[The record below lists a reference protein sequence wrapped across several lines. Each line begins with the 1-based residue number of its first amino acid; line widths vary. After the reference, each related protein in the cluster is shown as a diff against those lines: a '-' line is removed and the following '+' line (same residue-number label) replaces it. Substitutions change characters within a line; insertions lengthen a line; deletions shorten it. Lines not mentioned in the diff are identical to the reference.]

1 LETCFNCGE
10 EGHVAVNCPMEK
22 RKKPCFVCGLFGHN
36 AKQCTQ
42 VGLSS
47 SEELS
52 LGNLGMSTHA
62 LDELTVY
69 GYYATGYFLA
79 FNVSVS
85 LRLPSCKSTFLC
97 SKILINFLIQYNLVQ
112 KLWDTLTIPIVAL
125 QHQH

>member
-1 LETCFNCGE
+1 
-10 EGHVAVNCPMEK
+10 MEK

-52 LGNLGMSTHA
+52 LGDLGMSTHA

-69 GYYATGYFLA
+69 GL
-79 FNVSVS
+79 
-85 LRLPSCKSTFLC
+85 LC
-97 SKILINFLIQYNLVQ
+97 HGLF
-112 KLWDTLTIPIVAL
+112 PCF
-125 QHQH
+125 

>member
-1 LETCFNCGE
+1 VNSLYMDECGNTYAASAHDQRIPRYFDPGETILETCFNCGE

-52 LGNLGMSTHA
+52 LGDLGMSSHA

-69 GYYATGYFLA
+69 DMLFQWL
-79 FNVSVS
+79 
-85 LRLPSCKSTFLC
+85 LPCL
-97 SKILINFLIQYNLVQ
+97 
-112 KLWDTLTIPIVAL
+112 
-125 QHQH
+125 